1 MKEGELKR
9 RTQSGD
15 FRRWLQ
21 SASEARLVAPGVAGG
36 MGRGVWR
43 FSANVAYGSLE
54 TPQLMNRDQPAD
66 VPVEQLAAL

>member
-1 MKEGELKR
+1 M
-9 RTQSGD
+9 
-15 FRRWLQ
+15 
-21 SASEARLVAPGVAGG
+21 APGVAGR